1 MNEPTPVP
9 GCGLC
14 PSDLP
19 RPAALDAARR
29 GISAR
34 TSSMSDAK
42 KRIESFEEFWPFY
55 VKEHAKPKTRRLH
68 FVGTSAVI
76 GLLGAAVLLRKGWPV
91 ALAPVAGYGPAWV
104 SHFFVEGNKPASFK
118 YPLWS
123 LVADFKMWGKIAT
136 GTMDEEVARILRED
150 ADAVAATDTAA
161 PSETAEPAHASAM
174 N

>member
-1 MNEPTPVP
+1 
-9 GCGLC
+9 
-14 PSDLP
+14 
-19 RPAALDAARR
+19 
-29 GISAR
+29 
-34 TSSMSDAK
+34 MSDAK

-55 VKEHAKPKTRRLH
+55 VKEHAKPKTRRFH
-68 FVGTSAVI
+68 FVGTTAVI

-91 ALAPVAGYGPAWV
+91 ALAPIAGYGPAWV

-136 GTMDEEVARILRED
+136 GTMDEEVARIMS
-150 ADAVAATDTAA
+150 ADAEATAAVENAVVPEAA
-161 PSETAEPAHASAM
+161 PSHASAM